1 MGRVRALRGTERRPS
16 LSLELAIVAAGA
28 AAAKTLDGTVVLDVG
43 EHIAITDYFVITSG
57 RNDRQVRAILD
68 EVGAAVRAAGG
79 PPPRQVEGLSDLRW
93 VLIDF
98 GSFVVHVFHAEAR
111 DFYGLER
118 LWADAPRVE
127 LEPALAGPSS
137 R

>member
-1 MGRVRALRGTERRPS
+1 MFHGTERRPS
-16 LSLELAIVAAGA
+16 LSRELAIVAADA
-28 AAAKTLDGTVVLDVG
+28 AAAKTLEDTVVLDVAA
-43 EHIAITDYFVITSG
+43 HIAITDYFVVTSG

-68 EVGAAVRAAGG
+68 QVGAAVRAAGG
-79 PPPRQVEGLSDLRW
+79 PRPRQVEGLTDLRW
-93 VLIDF
+93 VLMDY

-111 DFYGLER
+111 EFYGLER

-127 LEPALAGPSS
+127 HEAALAGPGG